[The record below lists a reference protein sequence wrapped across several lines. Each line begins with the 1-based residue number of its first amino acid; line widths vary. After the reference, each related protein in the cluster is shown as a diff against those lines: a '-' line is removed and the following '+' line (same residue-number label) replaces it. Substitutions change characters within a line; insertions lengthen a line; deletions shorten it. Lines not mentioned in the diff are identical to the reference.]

1 MSEPPE
7 TPQRSLSD
15 TGEPTPSTTPEW
27 VHLLNNPNPRA
38 DKETVLAGIQTAFN
52 ASLHFD
58 NLTEEALTRASEVIE
73 GRASFSSLASWYKG
87 HVDGMRRANFT
98 SQRLESFHEDVL
110 RNGPNMA
117 SAIAAVK
124 DFDTT
129 PQVDDAT
136 PSPPPRD
143 HAEAQGG
150 EPQENATR
158 AAIPTASKTDTMP
171 YNEGTECNT
180 TDLARIPNGQCIKMP
195 DSHLLV
201 AYAIAAARDIPSF
214 TKPPGRT

>member
-1 MSEPPE
+1 M
-7 TPQRSLSD
+7 
-15 TGEPTPSTTPEW
+15 
-27 VHLLNNPNPRA
+27 
-38 DKETVLAGIQTAFN
+38 LAGIQSGFN
-52 ASLHFD
+52 ASPHFE
-58 NLTEEALTRASEVIE
+58 NLTEEALTRASDVIE

-87 HVDGMRRANFT
+87 QVDGMRKADFT

-129 PQVDDAT
+129 PQVDAAT

-150 EPQENATR
+150 EPQEKATR
-158 AAIPTASKTDTMP
+158 AAIRKTDTMP
-171 YNEGTECNT
+171 YNET
-180 TDLARIPNGQCIKMP
+180 TSQLRSPQFCQSKPHRADFRITTVGPENYFDSSVTGKSAPCFMGGGLA
-195 DSHLLV
+195 
-201 AYAIAAARDIPSF
+201 
-214 TKPPGRT
+214 